1 MSIGL
6 KDAWKHS
13 FHVGAAVCGKMM
25 NDPEYDA
32 LIKKH
37 FSTLTVENG
46 MKFGPV
52 HPEENMYKWDDSD
65 LVANYA
71 RKNNMPMRGH
81 VMLWHNQNPSWLF
94 LDNGE
99 TVSKNKLYK
108 RLEDHM
114 AEVAN
119 RYGDVVYSWDVLN
132 EVIDVDKGDENGFRL
147 SDWYKICGNDV
158 YEFAFKRMREIC
170 PKAKLFYNDY
180 NNESGKK
187 MDVSLEFLS
196 RLLDKGVP
204 INGVG
209 IQAHWYY
216 NFPKE
221 EIIVNAIE
229 KYSKLGLEIEFTEVD
244 ISIYEWD
251 EKRES
256 SQFFKSR
263 PEERIVKQAET
274 YKNLFRAASTSSAV
288 KNITTWGI
296 ADCYTWLDDFPVPK
310 RKNWP
315 LLFDE
320 NKKEKPVVGSL
331 IEEGQKRD
339 KK

>member
-6 KDAWKHS
+6 KEAWKHS
-13 FHVGAAVCGKMM
+13 FHVGASVCGKMM
-25 NDPEYDA
+25 KIPEVDA

-37 FSTLTVENG
+37 FSTLTVENE

-52 HPEENMYKWDDSD
+52 HPEENRYKWDNCD

-71 RKNNMPMRGH
+71 RKNSMPIRGH

-99 TVSKNKLYK
+99 TVSKSKLYK

-114 AEVAN
+114 AQVVN
-119 RYGDVVYSWDVLN
+119 RYNDVVYSWDVLN

-147 SDWYKICGNDV
+147 SDWYKICGKEI
-158 YEFAFKRMREIC
+158 YAFAFKKMKELC

-187 MDVSLEFLS
+187 MDVSLDFLS
-196 RLLDKGVP
+196 ELLDAGVP
-204 INGVG
+204 IDGVG

-216 NFPKE
+216 NFPNE
-221 EIIVNAIE
+221 EIIKNAIE

-244 ISIYEWD
+244 ISVYEWSEAR
-251 EKRES
+251 EK
-256 SQFFKSR
+256 SQFFNSR
-263 PEERIVKQAET
+263 PEERIAEQAKT
-274 YKNLFRAASTSSAV
+274 YMNLFRAASSSPSV
-288 KNITTWGI
+288 KNITTWGV
-296 ADCYTWLDDFPVPK
+296 ADNYTWLDDFPVPE

-320 NKKEKPVVGSL
+320 NYKEKLVVSSL
-331 IEEGQKRD
+331 IEEGQKRS